1 MKLDLWQFNKEVL
14 DQASRE
20 LPDNILKEQ
29 ANILADKTGGAVYG
43 RVTNRKFSPQ
53 DKSVKYNLATTF
65 EVVVPQLDNY
75 SYTLLVLYS
84 RAECDYPVAVTV
96 GNDMID
102 DAELFEPKYI
112 CQNRETFIQ
121 ALKDILS
128 SEEINK
134 NIGILY
140 AKACS

>member
-1 MKLDLWQFNKEVL
+1 MKLDLWQFDKGAMDRVT
-14 DQASRE
+14 RE
-20 LPDNILKEQ
+20 LPDNILREQ
-29 ANILADKTGGAVYG
+29 ADILADKTGGAVYG
-43 RVTNRKFSPQ
+43 RVINRKFAPQ

-96 GNDMID
+96 GKDMID
-102 DAELFEPKYI
+102 DAELFEPQYI

-134 NIGILY
+134 NISILY